1 MCCTF
6 ILDFKI
12 VYYKMNIR
20 IDIILCYII
29 LLSIYVIMKFFI
41 DGCWNYMKKINII
54 ALLSF
59 LAISFD
65 GYAIDKYVT
74 DNVDIYLRR
83 GPGSQY
89 AFSNAVKAGTKV
101 IELEKSADGKF
112 TRIQLKSG
120 NTAWIET
127 NKLNE
132 QPSYKER
139 FPALEAKL
147 AEYQD
152 KVDNA
157 EANQQ
162 KLVSDYVQKLQS
174 AEKSIDTLQNKNNVL
189 EKQVKEQNLR
199 IESMLNQVD
208 DKRRDLIITW
218 FTYGGLV
225 AGGGLILGLILPRII
240 PSRRKRDLWMR

>member
-1 MCCTF
+1 
-6 ILDFKI
+6 
-12 VYYKMNIR
+12 
-20 IDIILCYII
+20 
-29 LLSIYVIMKFFI
+29 MKLFI
-41 DGCWNYMKKINII
+41 DAYWKYMKKHNII

-59 LAISFD
+59 FAISFN

-89 AFSNAVKAGTKV
+89 AFSNAVKAGEKV
-101 IELEKSADGKF
+101 VELEKSADGKF
-112 TRIQLKSG
+112 TRIQLNNGS
-120 NTAWIET
+120 TAWIET
-127 NKLNE
+127 SKLNE

-162 KLVSDYVQKLQS
+162 KLLSDYIQKLQT
-174 AEKSIDTLQNKNNVL
+174 AEKSIETLQNKNEAL
-189 EKQVKEQNLR
+189 EQKVKEQNSR

-240 PSRRKRDLWMR
+240 PSRRKKDRWM

>member
-1 MCCTF
+1 
-6 ILDFKI
+6 
-12 VYYKMNIR
+12 
-20 IDIILCYII
+20 
-29 LLSIYVIMKFFI
+29 MKLFI
-41 DGCWNYMKKINII
+41 DAYWKYMKKQNII

-59 LAISFD
+59 FAISFN

-89 AFSNAVKAGTKV
+89 AYSNAVKAGEKV
-101 IELEKSADGKF
+101 VELEKSADGKF
-112 TRIQLKSG
+112 TRIQLNNGS
-120 NTAWIET
+120 TAWIET
-127 NKLNE
+127 SKLNE

-139 FPALEAKL
+139 FPVLEAKL

-162 KLVSDYVQKLQS
+162 KLLSDYIQKLQT
-174 AEKSIDTLQNKNNVL
+174 AEKSIETLQNKNEAL
-189 EKQVKEQNLR
+189 EQQVKEQNSR

-208 DKRRDLIITW
+208 DKRRDLIVTW

-240 PSRRKRDLWMR
+240 PNRRKKDRWMR

>member
-1 MCCTF
+1 
-6 ILDFKI
+6 
-12 VYYKMNIR
+12 
-20 IDIILCYII
+20 
-29 LLSIYVIMKFFI
+29 MKLFI
-41 DGCWNYMKKINII
+41 DAYWKYMKKQNII
-54 ALLSF
+54 VLLSF
-59 LAISFD
+59 FAISFN

-89 AFSNAVKAGTKV
+89 AVSNAVKAGEKV
-101 IELEKSADGKF
+101 VELEKSADGKF
-112 TRIQLKSG
+112 TRIQLNNGS
-120 NTAWIET
+120 TAWIET

-162 KLVSDYVQKLQS
+162 KLLSDYIQKLQT
-174 AEKSIDTLQNKNNVL
+174 AEKSIETLQNKNEAL
-189 EKQVKEQNLR
+189 EQQVKEQNSR

-208 DKRRDLIITW
+208 DKRRDLIVTW

-225 AGGGLILGLILPRII
+225 AGGGLILGLILPIII
-240 PSRRKRDLWMR
+240 PGRRKKDRWMS

>member
-1 MCCTF
+1 M
-6 ILDFKI
+6 
-12 VYYKMNIR
+12 
-20 IDIILCYII
+20 
-29 LLSIYVIMKFFI
+29 LLFYVIMKLFI
-41 DGCWNYMKKINII
+41 DVCWKYMKKQNII

-59 LAISFD
+59 FTIAFN

-89 AFSNAVKAGTKV
+89 AFSNAVKAGAKV
-101 IELEKSADGKF
+101 VELEKSADGKF
-112 TRIQLKSG
+112 TRIQLNNGS
-120 NTAWIET
+120 TAWIET
-127 NKLNE
+127 SKLNE

-162 KLVSDYVQKLQS
+162 KLLSDYIQKLQT
-174 AEKSIDTLQNKNNVL
+174 AEKSIETLQNKNEAL
-189 EKQVKEQNLR
+189 EQQVKEQNSR

-208 DKRRDLIITW
+208 DKRRDLIVTW

-240 PSRRKRDLWMR
+240 PNRRKKDRWMR

>member
-1 MCCTF
+1 
-6 ILDFKI
+6 
-12 VYYKMNIR
+12 
-20 IDIILCYII
+20 
-29 LLSIYVIMKFFI
+29 
-41 DGCWNYMKKINII
+41 MKKQNII
-54 ALLSF
+54 AMLSF
-59 LAISFD
+59 FAMAFD
-65 GYAIDKYVT
+65 TYAIDKYVT

-89 AFSNAVKAGTKV
+89 AFSNAVKAGEKV
-101 IELEKSADGKF
+101 IELEKSTDGKY
-112 TRIQLKSG
+112 TRIQLNNG

-139 FPALEAKL
+139 FPLLKAKL
-147 AEYQD
+147 AEYKE

-162 KLVSDYVQKLQS
+162 KLVDDYVQKLKL
-174 AEKSIDTLQNKNNVL
+174 AEETIATLQNKNTAL
-189 EKQVKEQNLR
+189 EQQVKEQSSQ

-208 DKRRDLIITW
+208 DKRRDLIVTW

-240 PSRRKRDLWMR
+240 PSRRKKDRWM

>member
-1 MCCTF
+1 MLLCDY
-6 ILDFKI
+6 LRVI
-12 VYYKMNIR
+12 VGN
-20 IDIILCYII
+20 
-29 LLSIYVIMKFFI
+29 IMK
-41 DGCWNYMKKINII
+41 KQNII
-54 ALLSF
+54 GILSLF
-59 LAISFD
+59 AISFD

-89 AFSNAVKAGTKV
+89 AYSNSVKAGEKV
-101 IELEKSADGKF
+101 VELEKSADGKY
-112 TRIQLKSG
+112 TRIQLNNG
-120 NTAWIET
+120 NAAWIET
-127 NKLNE
+127 IKLNE

-147 AEYQD
+147 TEYQD
-152 KVDNA
+152 KIDNA

-162 KLVSDYVQKLQS
+162 KLVGDYVQKLQA
-174 AEKSIDTLQNKNNVL
+174 AEKSIETLQNRNQAL
-189 EKQVKEQNLR
+189 EQQVKEQGAQ

-208 DKRRDLIITW
+208 DKRRDLIVTW

-240 PSRRKRDLWMR
+240 PSRRKKDRWM

>member
-1 MCCTF
+1 
-6 ILDFKI
+6 
-12 VYYKMNIR
+12 
-20 IDIILCYII
+20 
-29 LLSIYVIMKFFI
+29 
-41 DGCWNYMKKINII
+41 MKKQNII
-54 ALLSF
+54 GILSLF
-59 LAISFD
+59 AISFD

-89 AFSNAVKAGTKV
+89 AYSNSVKAGEKV
-101 IELEKSADGKF
+101 VELEKSADGKY
-112 TRIQLKSG
+112 TRIQLNNG
-120 NTAWIET
+120 NAAWIET
-127 NKLNE
+127 IKLNE

-147 AEYQD
+147 TEYQD
-152 KVDNA
+152 KIDNA

-162 KLVSDYVQKLQS
+162 KLVGDYVQKLQA
-174 AEKSIDTLQNKNNVL
+174 AEKSIETLQNRNQAL
-189 EKQVKEQNLR
+189 EQQVKEQGAQ

-208 DKRRDLIITW
+208 DKRRDLIVTW

-240 PSRRKRDLWMR
+240 PSRRKKDRWM

>member
-1 MCCTF
+1 ME
-6 ILDFKI
+6 KQ
-12 VYYKMNIR
+12 
-20 IDIILCYII
+20 
-29 LLSIYVIMKFFI
+29 
-41 DGCWNYMKKINII
+41 NII

-59 LAISFD
+59 FAISFN

-89 AFSNAVKAGTKV
+89 AFSNAVKAGEKV
-101 IELEKSADGKF
+101 VELEKSADGKF
-112 TRIQLKSG
+112 TRIQLNNGS
-120 NTAWIET
+120 TAWIET
-127 NKLNE
+127 SKLNE

-162 KLVSDYVQKLQS
+162 KLLSDYIQKLQT
-174 AEKSIDTLQNKNNVL
+174 AEKSIETLQNKNEAL
-189 EKQVKEQNLR
+189 EQQVKEQNSR

-208 DKRRDLIITW
+208 DKRRDLIVTW

-240 PSRRKRDLWMR
+240 PNRRKKDRWMR